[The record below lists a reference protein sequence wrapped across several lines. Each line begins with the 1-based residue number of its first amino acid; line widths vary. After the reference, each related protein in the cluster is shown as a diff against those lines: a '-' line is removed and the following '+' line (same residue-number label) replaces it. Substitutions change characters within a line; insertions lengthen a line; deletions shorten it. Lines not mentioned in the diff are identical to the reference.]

1 MVRPAMSARLRLWE
15 IEMSSAVAKP
25 KTASRKKDSAPKSTL
40 KKSDVTRQRVL
51 DATSELFR
59 TNGYQATSMRDIAA
73 ALGMKSGSLYYYYDS
88 KEALLAAIL
97 NDAIDAHVSTMKEA
111 VQALPAGATARK
123 KFDTAIEVSVRMISE
138 SGDMAVASA
147 QTLSFLQEP
156 EYSEQ
161 ASQRQAYNQ
170 FWRDLIEEG
179 KKNGEIRK
187 DLPDA
192 VASMVI
198 VGALTFVAEWY
209 DEKRST
215 TKEIGQIFS
224 RMLFEG
230 MHA

>member
-1 MVRPAMSARLRLWE
+1 MKSVVAQPRPE
-15 IEMSSAVAKP
+15 TKKKVASP
-25 KTASRKKDSAPKSTL
+25 KAAK

-51 DATSELFR
+51 EATAELFR
-59 TNGYQATSMRDIAA
+59 TNGYLATSMRDIAG

-97 NDAIDAHVSTMKEA
+97 NDAIDAHISAMKAALE
-111 VQALPAGATARK
+111 ALPAGASARQ
-123 KFDTAIEVSVRMISE
+123 KFDAAVEVSVKMIWA
-138 SGDMAVASA
+138 SGDMAVAST

-161 ASQRQAYNQ
+161 VRHRQAYNQ

-179 KKNGEIRK
+179 KRNGEIRK
-187 DLPDA
+187 DFPDA

-209 DEKRST
+209 DPQRAT
-215 TKEIGQIFS
+215 THEIGALFS
-224 RMLFEG
+224 RLLFEG
-230 MHA
+230 MRA